1 MSSHLGAAHHPIIN
15 INHRSWFSA
24 TPSLVYTENR
34 SEGRL
39 SEGFLLQLSLEST
52 IARRARNQR
61 IFAFVVCGGIKPRR
75 IYSSQSLL
83 KNHPFSYGSNSL
95 GPMFISTRTHHTN
108 LRFGRLIHTRDVLS
122 DTVGPLS
129 CLPNP
134 SLPPP
139 PNNSRLVG
147 SFGQVFQGI
156 QRKNNQLVAV
166 KQVKFNMFAEGIPGL
181 GLREISNLGVV
192 THKHIAKYSHLIERS
207 DTSTDF
213 KDGRLIYADVSPKGS
228 VYIVMEYVDMDLH
241 RYIKVVK
248 NNNDGAAL
256 PEPLIQNSCCAMCAH
271 VVRGALFLKL
281 PLLGGVNS
289 LNQATTL
296 AYRAPDIILGERLY
310 TAAFDMW
317 SAGCVVAEMARAGD
331 TLFRCRSLNLDQQLE
346 EIFKNLGT
354 PNEDIWPGVS
364 KLPGWKE
371 FEHWEPKQAADLF
384 PGLSV
389 NGMDLILVQLGANRK
404 LTIVLSR
411 KGSPPSVAKQTCAT
425 PVSGKASTILPRS
438 SDPRQCLK
446 LADSPNPRTMAPT
459 PTPSE
464 DSIVERVQTFVGENR
479 RVVIGAAAAVT
490 ALGIGYL
497 VYSRSS
503 GDKGD
508 KKKPSKDKKKK
519 GRRVDQTDGPIIE
532 ERNPALDEA
541 EIKALPT
548 EDRLKR
554 AAELKSRGNSA
565 YTQRDFELAV
575 NLYSQ
580 AIAMSPKPEA
590 VFYSNR
596 AACYTNFKPPQHQKV
611 IEDCTQALKLDP
623 KYAKALNRRATALEA
638 IDNLKDALRDFT
650 ALAIIERFKNDA
662 ASAAVERV
670 LAKLSTKQ
678 AEEIMRAREPRL
690 PSVTFIGAYF
700 AAFRP
705 RPNVILPD
713 YATKG
718 DHMLLEAQEA
728 LSESQFT
735 KAHELVNAAI
745 DAGLSENWNEGLGE
759 ALNLRG
765 TFKFLMGDTV
775 GAKADFVA
783 STQAHPDLVQS
794 WVKIASVYMELS
806 EAEAAFAAFES
817 AIEKDPNCA
826 DIYYHRG
833 QESGRGLPE
842 VVQAGFQ
849 VCVLTYPTC
858 GCAVQNGRSRLF
870 NGLIPPML
878 AFLPE
883 PRRTVQLLVSR
894 GLRWGESNL
903 RLITGESGELLLDQ
917 QRFQEAIEKFDRSI
931 EIERQKWVL
940 KILPNPLPL
949 VNKALALYQWQQDL
963 PSATQLC
970 KEALTLDDECDAAV
984 ATLAQLSLQQGRVEE
999 AIDMFSKHASIART
1013 EAELVQALSYENA
1026 SRAQLEFQKNYPDMA
1041 GQLAAMAQGMQAP
1054 F

>member
-1 MSSHLGAAHHPIIN
+1 MQRFAVDTRRPIG
-15 INHRSWFSA
+15 H
-24 TPSLVYTENR
+24 
-34 SEGRL
+34 
-39 SEGFLLQLSLEST
+39 
-52 IARRARNQR
+52 
-61 IFAFVVCGGIKPRR
+61 
-75 IYSSQSLL
+75 
-83 KNHPFSYGSNSL
+83 
-95 GPMFISTRTHHTN
+95 
-108 LRFGRLIHTRDVLS
+108 
-122 DTVGPLS
+122 
-129 CLPNP
+129 
-134 SLPPP
+134 
-139 PNNSRLVG
+139 G

-256 PEPLIQNSCCAMCAH
+256 PEPLIQRLSRHLFKGLAH
-271 VVRGALFLKL
+271 LHMHRIIHRDIKPGNILIDSNQCLKIADFGL
-281 PLLGGVNS
+281 SRIHAVPCVPMS
-289 LNQATTL
+289 FEATTL

-317 SAGCVVAEMARAGD
+317 SVGCVVAEMARAGD

-389 NGMDLILVQLGANRK
+389 NGMDLIL
-404 LTIVLSR
+404 
-411 KGSPPSVAKQTCAT
+411 
-425 PVSGKASTILPRS
+425 
-438 SDPRQCLK
+438 QCLFYPACYRISAARALLHPWLNKHVPHQFPEK
-446 LADSPNPRTMAPT
+446 LAPYYLDPLIPNPRTMAPT

-532 ERNPALDEA
+532 ERNPALGMGLDEA

-833 QESGRGLPE
+833 QVFFILSDFEKAAEDYQKS
-842 VVQAGFQ
+842 
-849 VCVLTYPTC
+849 
-858 GCAVQNGRSRLF
+858 SRLDSKF
-870 NGLIPPML
+870 VFSHIQL
-878 AFLPE
+878 AVAQYKMGDLDSSMASFRQCLLSFPNRGE
-883 PRRTVQLLVSR
+883 PY
-894 GLRWGESNL
+894 NYY
-903 RLITGESGELLLDQ
+903 GELLLDQ

-931 EIERQKWVL
+931 EIERQK

>member
-1 MSSHLGAAHHPIIN
+1 MQRFAVDTRRPIG
-15 INHRSWFSA
+15 H
-24 TPSLVYTENR
+24 
-34 SEGRL
+34 
-39 SEGFLLQLSLEST
+39 
-52 IARRARNQR
+52 
-61 IFAFVVCGGIKPRR
+61 
-75 IYSSQSLL
+75 
-83 KNHPFSYGSNSL
+83 
-95 GPMFISTRTHHTN
+95 
-108 LRFGRLIHTRDVLS
+108 
-122 DTVGPLS
+122 
-129 CLPNP
+129 
-134 SLPPP
+134 
-139 PNNSRLVG
+139 G

-181 GLREISNLGVV
+181 GLREISNLGIV

-256 PEPLIQNSCCAMCAH
+256 PEPLIQRLSRHLFKGLAH
-271 VVRGALFLKL
+271 LHMHRIIHRDIKPGNILIDSNQCLKIADFGL
-281 PLLGGVNS
+281 SRVHAVPCVPMS
-289 LNQATTL
+289 FEATTL
-296 AYRAPDIILGERLY
+296 AYRAPDIILGERVY

-354 PNEDIWPGVS
+354 PDEEIWPGVS

-389 NGMDLILVQLGANRK
+389 NGMDLIL
-404 LTIVLSR
+404 
-411 KGSPPSVAKQTCAT
+411 
-425 PVSGKASTILPRS
+425 
-438 SDPRQCLK
+438 CLK

-464 DSIVERVQTFVGENR
+464 DSIVERVQTFVGENK

-508 KKKPSKDKKKK
+508 KKKP
-519 GRRVDQTDGPIIE
+519 G
-532 ERNPALDEA
+532 LDEA

-817 AIEKDPNCA
+817 AVEKDPNCA

-833 QESGRGLPE
+833 QDIYRLVFFILSDFEKAAEDYQKS
-842 VVQAGFQ
+842 
-849 VCVLTYPTC
+849 
-858 GCAVQNGRSRLF
+858 SRLDSKF
-870 NGLIPPML
+870 VFSHIQL
-878 AFLPE
+878 AVAQYKMGDLDSSMASFRQCLLSFPNRGE
-883 PRRTVQLLVSR
+883 PY
-894 GLRWGESNL
+894 NYY
-903 RLITGESGELLLDQ
+903 GELLLDQ

-931 EIERQKWVL
+931 EIERQK

>member
-1 MSSHLGAAHHPIIN
+1 MQGFAVDTRRPIG
-15 INHRSWFSA
+15 H
-24 TPSLVYTENR
+24 
-34 SEGRL
+34 
-39 SEGFLLQLSLEST
+39 
-52 IARRARNQR
+52 
-61 IFAFVVCGGIKPRR
+61 
-75 IYSSQSLL
+75 
-83 KNHPFSYGSNSL
+83 
-95 GPMFISTRTHHTN
+95 
-108 LRFGRLIHTRDVLS
+108 
-122 DTVGPLS
+122 
-129 CLPNP
+129 
-134 SLPPP
+134 
-139 PNNSRLVG
+139 G

-181 GLREISNLGVV
+181 GLREISNLGTV

-256 PEPLIQNSCCAMCAH
+256 PEPLIQRLSRHLFKGLAH
-271 VVRGALFLKL
+271 LHMHRIIHRDIKPGNILIDSNQCLKIADFGL
-281 PLLGGVNS
+281 SRIHAVPCVPMS
-289 LNQATTL
+289 FEATTL

-354 PNEDIWPGVS
+354 PDEDIWPGVS

-389 NGMDLILVQLGANRK
+389 NGMDLILNF
-404 LTIVLSR
+404 SR

-425 PVSGKASTILPRS
+425 PVSGKAGTILPRS
-438 SDPRQCLK
+438 SDCLK
-446 LADSPNPRTMAPT
+446 LASPNPRTMAPT

-508 KKKPSKDKKKK
+508 KKKP
-519 GRRVDQTDGPIIE
+519 G
-532 ERNPALDEA
+532 LDEA

-745 DAGLSENWNEGLGE
+745 EAGLSENWNEGLGE

-833 QESGRGLPE
+833 QVFFILSDFEKAAEDYQKS
-842 VVQAGFQ
+842 
-849 VCVLTYPTC
+849 
-858 GCAVQNGRSRLF
+858 SRLDSKF
-870 NGLIPPML
+870 VFSHIQL
-878 AFLPE
+878 AVAQYKMGDLDSSMASFRQCLLSFPNRGE
-883 PRRTVQLLVSR
+883 PY
-894 GLRWGESNL
+894 NYY
-903 RLITGESGELLLDQ
+903 GELLLDQ

-931 EIERQKWVL
+931 EIERQK